1 MMKRDYKQA
10 TVNYIL
16 YYGTKI
22 SNTNIAYGTVL
33 ILTVI
38 GVNP

>member
-1 MMKRDYKQA
+1 MMKKDYMQE

-22 SNTNIAYGTVL
+22 SSTNIVYETVP
-33 ILTVI
+33 ILTAI